1 MNMSSRTFFALAG
14 AAIMVACDLG
24 STTFTLY
31 RHSTQDETMRIH
43 VASFDATASET
54 YNRGNCERVRD
65 LFLAQPGVKT
75 RFWCEKGSFKK

>member
-1 MNMSSRTFFALAG
+1 MNTSSRTFFALAV

-54 YNRGNCERVRD
+54 YNRGNCERGAGP
-65 LFLAQPGVKT
+65 LSGST
-75 RFWCEKGSFKK
+75 RSEDTVLV